1 MSDKVTE
8 PPSGPPFN
16 AVVRPRHHHR
26 ADIVAP
32 AVLDLAAIRS
42 QFPALAARAAFFDG
56 PGGSQVPQQV
66 IDAVTG
72 YLRDTNANLGGAFAT
87 SRASDEVMERG
98 RAAAAEFA
106 GAEPEGIA
114 FGANMTTLNFQL
126 AHAVARTL
134 VAGDEIVVTA
144 LDHDANV
151 SPWLIVAED
160 HDLVVKTAPL
170 RTDDVTLD
178 VDALEELIGARTRVV
193 AFTLASNA
201 VGSIPDAARIAAA
214 AHSVGALA
222 WADGVHLAP
231 HRRLRAREVGLD
243 VVLCSPYKFFGPHL
257 GIAAIRP
264 DLAESLPADR
274 VRPAAE
280 DPPGHR
286 FETGTQSHE
295 AVAGATAAIEYL
307 RGLGAGDLD
316 TAYALIEEH
325 ETQLTARFLTGLPE
339 GVTLYGLRTP
349 EGRTPTFCFN
359 VDGRTPR
366 EVAELLAEQ
375 ELYLWDGDYYALEP
389 MRALGIADS
398 GGAVRAG
405 FLHYTTDEE
414 VDRLLEALG
423 ELA

>member
-1 MSDKVTE
+1 
-8 PPSGPPFN
+8 
-16 AVVRPRHHHR
+16 
-26 ADIVAP
+26 
-32 AVLDLAAIRS
+32 VLDLDAIRS
-42 QFPALAARAAFFDG
+42 RFPALAARAAYFDG
-56 PGGSQVPQQV
+56 PGGSQVPQSV
-66 IDAVTG
+66 IDAMTG
-72 YLRDTNANLGGAFAT
+72 YLRDSNANLGGAFRT
-87 SRASDEVMERG
+87 SRESDEVMERG
-98 RAAAAEFA
+98 RAAAAEFT

-134 VAGDEIVVTA
+134 EPGDEIVVTA

-151 SPWLIVAED
+151 SPWLLVAED
-160 HDLVVKTAPL
+160 HGLVVRTAPL
-170 RTDDVTLD
+170 REEDVTLD
-178 VDALEELIGARTRVV
+178 VDALEELIGERTRVV

-201 VGSIPDAARIAAA
+201 VGSIPDAGRIAAA

-231 HRRLRAREVGLD
+231 HGRLRTRELGLD

-280 DPPGHR
+280 EPAGHR
-286 FETGTQSHE
+286 FEAGTQSHE
-295 AVAGATAAIEYL
+295 AIAGATAAIDYL
-307 RGLGAGDLD
+307 RELGGGDLD
-316 TAYALIEEH
+316 SAFALVHEH
-325 ETQLTARFLTGLPE
+325 ETRLSARFLSGLPE
-339 GVTLYGLRTP
+339 AVTLYGIRTP

-359 VDGRTPR
+359 VDGRPPR

-375 ELYLWDGDYYALEP
+375 DIYVWDGNYYALEP
-389 MRALGIADS
+389 MRALGIDDN

-405 FLHYTTDEE
+405 FLHYTTEAE
-414 VDRLLEALG
+414 VDRLLEALWS
-423 ELA
+423 LTTS